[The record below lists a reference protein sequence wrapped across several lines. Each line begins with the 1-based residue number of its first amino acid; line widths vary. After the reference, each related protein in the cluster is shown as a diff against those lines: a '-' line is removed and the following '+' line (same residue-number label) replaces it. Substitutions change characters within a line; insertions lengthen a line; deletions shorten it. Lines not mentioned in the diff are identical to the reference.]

1 MTNVSAVVVTSNF
14 LILNVSLL
22 KRTITYQTVLA
33 FVVLVVFLALVV
45 LAVVDV
51 SFAFFGFFVPLE
63 VSPSNWI
70 IEQTLFFFLEGGY
83 VTN

>member
-14 LILNVSLL
+14 LILNVSFL

-51 SFAFFGFFVPLE
+51 SFAFFGFFVP
-63 VSPSNWI
+63 
-70 IEQTLFFFLEGGY
+70 
-83 VTN
+83 

>member
-45 LAVVDV
+45 LAVVAV
-51 SFAFFGFFVPLE
+51 SFAFFGFFVP
-63 VSPSNWI
+63 
-70 IEQTLFFFLEGGY
+70 
-83 VTN
+83 

>member
-1 MTNVSAVVVTSNF
+1 MINVSAVVVTSNF

-51 SFAFFGFFVPLE
+51 SFAFFGFFVP
-63 VSPSNWI
+63 
-70 IEQTLFFFLEGGY
+70 
-83 VTN
+83 

>member
-33 FVVLVVFLALVV
+33 FVVLVAFLALVV

-51 SFAFFGFFVPLE
+51 SFAFFGFFVP
-63 VSPSNWI
+63 
-70 IEQTLFFFLEGGY
+70 
-83 VTN
+83 

>member
-14 LILNVSLL
+14 LLLNVSLL

-51 SFAFFGFFVPLE
+51 SFAFFGFFVP
-63 VSPSNWI
+63 
-70 IEQTLFFFLEGGY
+70 
-83 VTN
+83 

>member
-51 SFAFFGFFVPLE
+51 SFAFFGFFVP
-63 VSPSNWI
+63 
-70 IEQTLFFFLEGGY
+70 
-83 VTN
+83 

>member
-1 MTNVSAVVVTSNF
+1 MINVSAVVVTSNF
-14 LILNVSLL
+14 LILNVSFL

-51 SFAFFGFFVPLE
+51 SFAFFGFFVP
-63 VSPSNWI
+63 
-70 IEQTLFFFLEGGY
+70 
-83 VTN
+83 